1 MLKTFAIGDKEVKF
15 AHINEEQGLINIRCA
30 TSGDLLA
37 VTHSINVQS
46 RCRDIYRDFMNDN
59 IKSKEEVPGS
69 FNWSTHRCLAVQ
81 NATDI
86 YFEVTYTPG
95 MEKNQRE
102 KLARQL
108 DKLST
113 SNTQWKDKDAEKEY
127 VPIYETFL
135 NRNGEDYYWI
145 SANSV
150 RDQSQTEDLLKHLN
164 KIHPGS
170 NFTEEDIV
178 SNKPFVRGNKSK
190 FTSEESSTI
199 VYAMNEMMK
208 RLGYTSLRKKI
219 KAA

>member
-1 MLKTFAIGDKEVKF
+1 MNITFETKT
-15 AHINEEQGLINIRCA
+15 AHIQEDVAGLINIRDTA
-30 TSGDLLA
+30 TGKLLC
-37 VTHSINVQS
+37 VTHSKNVKNRCMSIYKDFING
-46 RCRDIYRDFMNDN
+46 N
-59 IKSKEEVPGS
+59 IKSKIECPDT
-69 FNWSTHRCLAVQ
+69 FNWSQHRCDAVRD
-81 NATDI
+81 ATDI
-86 YFEVTYTPG
+86 SFEVIPTPDLDKG
-95 MEKNQRE
+95 QRE

-108 DKLST
+108 DKFST
-113 SNTQWKDKDAEKEY
+113 SVTVYSEKWSAEREY

-135 NRNGEDYYWI
+135 NRDGEDYYWI

-199 VYAMNEMMK
+199 VYTMNEMMK